1 MKYTPSPPNRDSADQ
16 PNQSPVAGGSRRRE
30 PAVLTAEEA
39 FSLLGIDRTTGYKA
53 IRSGTFP
60 VPVVRI
66 GRLIRIPTAPLM
78 SLLEG
83 KQLPPTGTSEG
94 GS

>member
-1 MKYTPSPPNRDSADQ
+1 MKYTASPPNRASAGNESR
-16 PNQSPVAGGSRRRE
+16 PSAAGAGLRHKR
-30 PAVLTAEEA
+30 AVLTAEEA

-94 GS
+94 GR

>member
-1 MKYTPSPPNRDSADQ
+1 MQYKASPPRRDSADRAIR
-16 PNQSPVAGGSRRRE
+16 SPMAGASLRRE

-39 FSLLGIDRTTGYKA
+39 FSLLGIDRSTGYKA

-60 VPVVRI
+60 VPVVRV

-83 KQLPPTGTSEG
+83 KQLPPTGTSEE